1 MKNIELDKE
10 IKNYESI
17 MNTYFPILKMIEDIK
32 SLDFDDLREYVVGDN
47 IKDID
52 WKSSARSGDI
62 LIRRYIAEKKHNF
75 LFVLDSGEK
84 MLADTVSGESKKNI
98 AIITTG
104 ILSYIANNHGDYKFS
119 FLF

>member
-1 MKNIELDKE
+1 MIKDYLSRVKSNINIYTNKKTLRLLDGTYK
-10 IKNYESI
+10 SI
-17 MNTYFPILKMIEDIK
+17 YKGK

-84 MLADTVSGESKKNI
+84 MLADTVSGESKKK
-98 AIITTG
+98 
-104 ILSYIANNHGDYKFS
+104 YCNNYNWNFVIYSK
-119 FLF
+119 